1 MKNILKTK
9 KVIIAIVVLAL
20 IGVIGSFGSKKTDNI
35 YAEKLKKSENNM
47 IAKEKKGKTYQ
58 EKFANDEI
66 VNDFIISYNKIS
78 ASPFTD
84 IEKGNIRTK
93 YHALSEGYWFE
104 LLNAANT
111 NAISVTINETNET
124 AEQGVKGMKTVFRN
138 VVKTIDDS
146 LSDQEIN
153 DYFDNIVN
161 GHQVENQKLGKTKID
176 FSPDVELS
184 NGYSRGH
191 ITVGADR

>member
-1 MKNILKTK
+1 MKNISKTK
-9 KVIIAIVVLAL
+9 KVIITIVVLIL

-35 YAEKLKKSENNM
+35 GTEKLKQSENN
-47 IAKEKKGKTYQ
+47 ITAEEAKGKKYQ
-58 EKFANDEI
+58 EKFADDEI

-84 IEKGNIRTK
+84 IEKGNIKTK

-111 NAISVTINETNET
+111 NAISVKIEQTNET

-153 DYFDNIVN
+153 DFFDTIVK
-161 GHQVENQKLGKTKID
+161 GYQVENQKLGKTKVSY
-176 FSPDVELS
+176 SPDVELS

-191 ITVGADR
+191 ITVDAD

>member
-1 MKNILKTK
+1 MKNISKTK
-9 KVIIAIVVLAL
+9 KVIITIVVLIL

-35 YAEKLKKSENNM
+35 DTEKLKQSENN
-47 IAKEKKGKTYQ
+47 ITAEEAKEKKYQ
-58 EKFANDEI
+58 EKFADDEI

-84 IEKGNIRTK
+84 IEKGNIKTK

-111 NAISVTINETNET
+111 NAISVKIEQTNET
-124 AEQGVKGMKTVFRN
+124 AEQDVKGMKTVFRN

-153 DYFDNIVN
+153 DFFDTIVK
-161 GHQVENQKLGKTKID
+161 GYQVEKQKLGKTKISY
-176 FSPDVELS
+176 SPDVELS

-191 ITVGADR
+191 ITVAAD

>member
-1 MKNILKTK
+1 MKNISKTK
-9 KVIIAIVVLAL
+9 KVIIAIAVLIL
-20 IGVIGSFGSKKTDNI
+20 TGIIGSFGSKKTDNI
-35 YAEKLKKSENNM
+35 DTEKLKQSENN
-47 IAKEKKGKTYQ
+47 ITAEETKEKNYQ
-58 EKFANDEI
+58 EKFADDEI

-84 IEKGNIRTK
+84 IEKGNIKTK
-93 YHALSEGYWFE
+93 YHALSDGYWFE

-111 NAISVTINETNET
+111 NAISVTIEQTNET

-153 DYFDNIVN
+153 DFFDTIVN
-161 GHQVENQKLGKTKID
+161 GYQVENQKLGKTKIG

-184 NGYSRGH
+184 NGYSHGH
-191 ITVGADR
+191 ITVDAD